1 MDIDT
6 TSECG
11 LSELVG
17 GGGGGELGGDAL
29 VTASSRRV
37 RQRGK
42 GAEER
47 RRRESGRTTDCDW
60 GREAEKEG
68 HSGSKYLC
76 VSSLSR
82 CHHSFMPAAS
92 SSSPRTEIPNQNN
105 RNHDTRPALPTPPDL
120 PTVSP
125 SITSR
130 PGLGP

>member
-76 VSSLSR
+76 VSSLSLGVIIPS
-82 CHHSFMPAAS
+82 CQLPAHH
-92 SSSPRTEIPNQNN
+92 
-105 RNHDTRPALPTPPDL
+105 
-120 PTVSP
+120 
-125 SITSR
+125 R
-130 PGLGP
+130 PGPRFLIKTTAITTHDQLCLPRPTFPPSLRR